1 MLDFVFG
8 SATNKAIQTMSS
20 MSFWQMSTLSLLYY
34 ERCCSRIEYMWENN
48 YENRLFGK
56 TLFYS
61 WKELGNSEASI
72 NFFRLQKIH
81 YLFFCK
87 KIPNRTSFSAIK
99 QLFPLIYSLI
109 TFGNEVDLV
118 LKVISVT
125 IFLYFNSYIQ
135 QKLVKLYSSKKKF

>member
-1 MLDFVFG
+1 MLDFAFG
-8 SATNKAIQTMSS
+8 SATNIVTQTMSS
-20 MSFWQMSTLSLLYY
+20 MSFWQMSTLSLLYN

-87 KIPNRTSFSAIK
+87 KIPTQTSFNAIK

-125 IFLYFNSYIQ
+125 IFLCFNC
-135 QKLVKLYSSKKKF
+135 KAETC